1 LRGTKKI
8 SAMTAAVAAAT
19 AVASATAF
27 GVEGA
32 AAALMHGAATMIK
45 LRVMALA
52 APMVF
57 PRMMDDEDGIVPPSA
72 APTV

>member
-1 LRGTKKI
+1 
-8 SAMTAAVAAAT
+8 MTAAAVAAA

-27 GVEGA
+27 GVEA
-32 AAALMHGAATMIK
+32 TAALMHGAATMIK

-57 PRMMDDEDGIVPPSA
+57 PRMMNDEDGIVPPSA

>member
-1 LRGTKKI
+1 
-8 SAMTAAVAAAT
+8 MTAAAAAAAT

-27 GVEGA
+27 GVEA
-32 AAALMHGAATMIK
+32 TAAALMHGAATMIK
-45 LRVMALA
+45 LRMMALA
-52 APMVF
+52 TPMVF